1 MLQVNTQAGAA
12 GGAER
17 ETESRGGGGR
27 CLVTGLEDK
36 VEDSSWEHFLCARHL
51 NLQMAGDFG
60 HEQAC

>member
-36 VEDSSWEHFLCARHL
+36 VEDSSWGALSVC
-51 NLQMAGDFG
+51 
-60 HEQAC
+60 QAFKPADGRGLRT